1 MLTLYDEFVNSDKV
15 RIVKPLGADGS
26 RKRDAVVTAATAVFL
41 RYGHA
46 RTTMNDVA
54 EEARIS
60 RPALYLVF
68 PRKEDIFAAVTE
80 RLIQDKLQQYR
91 EALPKMRTLKQ
102 KLHFCCEQWA
112 GVGYDLTKAHPDAKD
127 VFNLDFAPVREMY
140 AVLEAF
146 WADLLRDAVA
156 ASKLR
161 TTPEELARIL
171 IFSMR
176 GFKDIAEDAAHMR
189 RLIAL
194 QVDVVLAAIK

>member
-1 MLTLYDEFVNSDKV
+1 MAIKQTPGEAARKKDQI
-15 RIVKPLGADGS
+15 IV
-26 RKRDAVVTAATAVFL
+26 AATAVFL
-41 RYGHA
+41 RYGQA

-80 RLIQDKLQQYR
+80 RLIQDKLEQYR
-91 EALPKMRTLKQ
+91 QALPAMRTLKQ

-112 GVGYDLTKAHPDAKD
+112 GVGYDMTKAHPDAKD
-127 VFNLDFAPVREMY
+127 MFNLDFAPVREMY
-140 AVLEAF
+140 ALLENF
-146 WADLLRDAVA
+146 WAELLRNAVA
-156 ASKLR
+156 TSRLK
-161 TTPEELARIL
+161 TTPEELARLL

-176 GFKDIAEDAAHMR
+176 GLKDIAEDATHMR

-194 QVDVVLAAIK
+194 QVDLVITALGT

>member
-1 MLTLYDEFVNSDKV
+1 MALKQTPQEAAL
-15 RIVKPLGADGS
+15 
-26 RKRDAVVTAATAVFL
+26 KRDQIIVAATAVFL

-80 RLIQDKLQQYR
+80 RLIQDKLKQYR
-91 EALPKMRTLKQ
+91 HALPKMRTLKQ

-112 GVGYDLTKAHPDAKD
+112 GVGYDMTKAHPDAKD
-127 VFNLDFAPVREMY
+127 VFNLGFTPVREMY
-140 AVLEAF
+140 AALEHF
-146 WADLLRDAVA
+146 WADLLREAVVG
-156 ASKLR
+156 SKLK
-161 TTPEELARIL
+161 TTPDELARLL

-176 GFKDIAEDAAHMR
+176 GLKDIAEDGAHMR

-194 QVDVVLAAIK
+194 QVDVVLAALGKGT